1 MNARILEL
9 LKDPDQLQ
17 QEDLKSLREAI
28 SQRPYQQSL
37 RALHLYGTHKFAPE
51 NYQTELS
58 TVAAFTTDKK
68 NLYRF
73 INRNIK
79 EIITEETL
87 PKPVENEVK
96 TVEPAENIEEKD
108 PKAAVFTELY
118 EPKETEAEP
127 VFVNGERNRILFTGE
142 EDFLEREGQKI
153 DLEQTLE
160 SGTIVTDR
168 IEQQIFA
175 DEIKEEKPPE
185 EHSDTVEIPEK
196 DIPTEEIKTEHPV
209 VEGEKELES
218 APVEAIAPAEENSE
232 LSFSA
237 IDNFLPEVNIAAPDV
252 KENFVAPKTEVN
264 RHEEEMK
271 RLIAEVEAKMKKNRA
286 EKKPSEPEKEILTN
300 NNINFSEN
308 MPSEDADIQDQSEQN
323 SAEDEQISEL
333 PNKSDEKTENTW
345 RPLNFDN
352 NKNDSLI
359 AASSENVEQQTEHL
373 ASIEA
378 EEQVMNISFFTPNVE
393 PIAEESQVEM
403 ATEIIPEEKSS
414 NVPTFIN
421 TWQNWLKIDH
431 SAQKKIEKI
440 AVSKADEKTKVIDK
454 FIETQPKIS
463 KLKEDSNFV
472 VKEKTQDISHLM
484 TETLANLYTEQRLYT
499 KAIKAY
505 EVLMKKHPEKSE
517 QFAERISEIKELR
530 QGK

>member
-17 QEDLKSLREAI
+17 LQDLKSLREAI
-28 SQRPYQQSL
+28 AQRPYQQSL

-51 NYQTELS
+51 YYQTELS

-87 PKPVENEVK
+87 PEPVENDVK
-96 TVEPAENIEEKD
+96 TVEPAANIEEKD

-118 EPKETEAEP
+118 ESKDTEAEP

-185 EHSDTVEIPEK
+185 EHPDTVEIPEK
-196 DIPTEEIKTEHPV
+196 DIPTEEIKTEHPI
-209 VEGEKELES
+209 VEPEKELES
-218 APVEAIAPAEENSE
+218 APVEAIALEDNAE

-237 IDNFLPEVNIAAPDV
+237 IDDFLPQVNIAAPDV

-286 EKKPSEPEKEILTN
+286 QKKASEPEKEILTN
-300 NNINFSEN
+300 NDINFSEN
-308 MPSEDADIQDQSEQN
+308 MPSEDADIQDQRTQN
-323 SAEDEQISEL
+323 SVEDEQISEL
-333 PNKSDEKTENTW
+333 PNKSDEKTENNW
-345 RPLNFDN
+345 KPLNLDS

-359 AASSENVEQQTEHL
+359 AAPSENDEQKTEHL

-393 PIAEESQVEM
+393 RIAEESKAEM